1 MTRGNRR
8 QRPRRARSARANAN
22 PAGPSRPMMMN
33 QPTYKPVV
41 RFTRKVD
48 RVYDIAC
55 NGIAASVGAFDFRL
69 DVLPDYT
76 DFTNLFQAYRIT
88 KVKLE
93 WRPEYTELTDAA
105 LVSNAVNV
113 NFNSAVDPTNANS
126 PASVDEVTQYQSC
139 KSTGIT
145 RPHKRTLVPSILM
158 GGVTPCNCSI
168 STQSPSERHY
178 AIKYGIPPTGVA
190 MTFRCVATYYLECS
204 GAR

>member
-1 MTRGNRR
+1 MDVY
-8 QRPRRARSARANAN
+8 RAGYLIN
-22 PAGPSRPMMMN
+22 
-33 QPTYKPVV
+33 VV
-41 RFTRKVD
+41 VTWGMDYRL
-48 RVYDIAC
+48 
-55 NGIAASVGAFDFRL
+55 GVGKSI
-69 DVLPDYT
+69 DYGVV
-76 DFTNLFQAYRIT
+76 RIT

-113 NFNSAVDPTNANS
+113 NFNSAVDPTNVNS
-126 PASVDEVTQYQSC
+126 PANVDEVTQYQSC

-145 RPHKRTLVPSILM
+145 RPHKRTFVPSILM

-204 GAR
+204 TS